1 MATTTRVAVAGVA
14 AAGIAAA
21 GAAAGVLASRAGAAA
36 SARARP
42 DRWHAVT
49 ILRAPQDV
57 GSPGAWPAPIAEL
70 GDHVEVRVV
79 PAPGDRGTEVGLR
92 ARAGLRPGES
102 AGAVE
107 LEDRIRL
114 ALRHTR
120 MLLETGEIL
129 QPDSPATTRS
139 TLTSLPLRLAL
150 RRSQT
155 GGRL

>member
-1 MATTTRVAVAGVA
+1 MA
-14 AAGIAAA
+14 AAGLAGLALA
-21 GAAAGVLASRAGAAA
+21 GAAAGGLASRAGTVA
-36 SARARP
+36 SAGARP

-49 ILRAPQDV
+49 ILCAPQDV
-57 GSPGAWPAPIAEL
+57 GSPGAWPQPVAEL
-70 GDHVEVRVV
+70 GDRVDVRVV
-79 PAPGDRGTEVGLR
+79 PAPGDRGTELGLR

-102 AGAVE
+102 PDAAD

-120 MLLETGEIL
+120 MLLETGEVL
-129 QPDSPATTRS
+129 QPDRPGTTRT

-155 GGRL
+155 GGRP